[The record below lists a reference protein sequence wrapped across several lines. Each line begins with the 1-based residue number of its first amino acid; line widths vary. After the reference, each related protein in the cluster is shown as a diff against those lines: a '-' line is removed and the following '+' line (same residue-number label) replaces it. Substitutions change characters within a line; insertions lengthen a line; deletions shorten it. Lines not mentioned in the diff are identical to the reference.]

1 MSDLSSITTVQ
12 ELVEFLSDFLE
23 KVPTQDYIDQQ
34 LDKKVGVETLSALI
48 PKLVSRLDF
57 EQRMAAKA
65 NKADLINAVAGKA
78 DRNEVSSGITRKA
91 NLSALYTL
99 ESKVNKIFP
108 FKTVENIAE
117 RNTLFG
123 EDLDKVVLVVDAT
136 DDNKLSSD
144 ANGAMYMWSKAR
156 HQWILESEI
165 KYNDNQIAYSRIL
178 GRPVSSSTEIDI
190 VVGAVVE
197 KIEYVRK
204 LHEIYTKMHAHG
216 STLEEIDS
224 AVAEKHSHQ
233 DSLEIM
239 DVDDND
245 YIPIIRDGVLVKVRA
260 ITLKSYIKQQ

>member
-23 KVPTQDYIDQQ
+23 RVPTQDYLDQQ

-48 PKLVSRLDF
+48 PKLVPRLDF
-57 EQRMAAKA
+57 EQRMSAKA

-78 DRNEVSSGITRKA
+78 DRNEVSTGIARKA

-99 ESKVNKIFP
+99 ESKLNKVLP

-117 RNTLFG
+117 RNNLFG
-123 EDLDKVVLVVDAT
+123 DDLEKVILVVDAT

-156 HQWILESEI
+156 REWVLESEI

-178 GRPVSSSTEIDI
+178 GRPVSSTSEIDI
-190 VVGAVVE
+190 VVSAVIE

-204 LHEIYTKMHAHG
+204 LHEIFTKMHAHG

-224 AVAEKHSHQ
+224 AVAAKHSHK
-233 DSLEIM
+233 DALEIM
-239 DVDDND
+239 DIDDD
-245 YIPIIRDGVLVKVRA
+245 DFIPVIRDGVLVKVKA
-260 ITLKSYIKQQ
+260 YTLKTYMKQ